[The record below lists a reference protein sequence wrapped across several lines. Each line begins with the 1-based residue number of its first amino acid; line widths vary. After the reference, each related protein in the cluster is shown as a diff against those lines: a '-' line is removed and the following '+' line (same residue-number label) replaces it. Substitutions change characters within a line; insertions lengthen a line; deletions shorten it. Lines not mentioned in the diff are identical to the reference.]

1 MACCGK
7 GLKIPAD
14 QQKIIN
20 EVNKQNQ
27 DKLRIARPVV
37 KSNRTPAG
45 TMAKQCPVCG
55 TKTIVNICP
64 ICSYKFI

>member
-7 GLKIPAD
+7 GLKIPKEN
-14 QQKIIN
+14 QKLVEDIN
-20 EVNKQNQ
+20 KNIS
-27 DKLRIARPVV
+27 RHTGGAI

-45 TMAKQCPVCG
+45 TIAKQCPNCG

-64 ICSYKFI
+64 ICFTKL

>member
-7 GLKIPAD
+7 GNNLNIPKT
-14 QQKIIN
+14 QQKII
-20 EVNKQNQ
+20 EVVKKDINRYKGGA
-27 DKLRIARPVV
+27 I

-45 TMAKQCPVCG
+45 TLARQCPNCG

-64 ICSYKFI
+64 ICSTKL